1 MIVTEFETT
10 LEADNPGSRQPSQ
23 QASADGS
30 RSTHDM
36 KHILPIIVIAVGM
49 TVLLVANQQR
59 DELLVVSGT
68 IEADDVRVGSRIGG
82 RVAVVHVGEGQQVV
96 AGQLL

>member
-1 MIVTEFETT
+1 
-10 LEADNPGSRQPSQ
+10 
-23 QASADGS
+23 
-30 RSTHDM
+30 M

-49 TVLLVANQQR
+49 TVLLVANHQR